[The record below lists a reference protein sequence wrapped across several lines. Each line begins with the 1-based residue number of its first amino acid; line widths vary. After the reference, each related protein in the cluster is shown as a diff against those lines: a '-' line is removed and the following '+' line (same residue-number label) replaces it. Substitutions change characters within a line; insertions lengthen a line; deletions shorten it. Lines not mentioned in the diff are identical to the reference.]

1 MGFLRFINARSGK
14 ITQLAAHL
22 GLSQPAVSKM
32 IYKDAPISMKHAK
45 GIMEFTGIG
54 AKDLFPYHYELL
66 KESFEIEMKN
76 TIESKKSEILSLLD
90 KIKSDVD
97 KIST

>member
-1 MGFLRFINARSGK
+1 
-14 ITQLAAHL
+14 
-22 GLSQPAVSKM
+22 M
-32 IYKDAPISMKHAK
+32 IYKDAPISMGNTQKDYGVYRNWSK
-45 GIMEFTGIG
+45 GFH
-54 AKDLFPYHYELL
+54 YHYELL

-76 TIESKKSEILSLLD
+76 IESKKSEILSLD